1 MQFLFR
7 AYDGEGKLDK
17 RMEVHPHHLE
27 SVINRMEQYL
37 MYQKAFLFE
46 DSDIAAQILDTK
58 A

>member
-1 MQFLFR
+1 MQ
-7 AYDGEGKLDK
+7 
-17 RMEVHPHHLE
+17 